1 MVFFD
6 VTKRESHQNVAR
18 WVSEVRKVTGDIP
31 IVVVGNKIDLPRIV
45 KAQEGSLLMRKLKVQ
60 YYDLSVKTR
69 FNLEM
74 PLLCLARRLLH
85 DNSLKLVAEEGQ
97 LPRTPSAPSSRQRRG
112 GCLRLRFGGKPFAG
126 VEAEAAAEAMDRH
139 GVPLTCRWPRWSHVF
154 AFSGRS
160 GSKVSKRCSAAVA
173 AKPVEQAKEVAQR
186 KLLAEEPCQ
195 EVEVLEVIQ
204 HPRKPELALVEVTDP
219 DFPEGPPLPVA
230 AEAERWK
237 VGDKAALMQVGS
249 QVPKAA
255 PVQGLL
261 RQLAGAALARSR
273 GAMEGPLDL
282 AKLPSVGLLFP
293 VGACEEP
300 QPLEA
305 FQSRVALEVAFAGA
319 DFRGSLGS
327 EDSVEAAVRN
337 ALLQVGVVPPMQKPP
352 FQRLSRTDAGVHAR
366 SFRLVAPLL
375 RIQATDLRRDGTCPG
390 LCDALNRRLPE
401 GLRCLEVA
409 RLPFLGNLPAAC
421 VAREYRYYLP
431 RSLLGPG
438 GGDFDAVVEQ
448 RFNAALNLCVGRRG
462 WDLHLATEAFV
473 NIE

>member
-1 MVFFD
+1 MLVP
-6 VTKRESHQNVAR
+6 S
-18 WVSEVRKVTGDIP
+18 W
-31 IVVVGNKIDLPRIV
+31 PR
-45 KAQEGSLLMRKLKVQ
+45 G
-60 YYDLSVKTR
+60 
-69 FNLEM
+69 
-74 PLLCLARRLLH
+74 
-85 DNSLKLVAEEGQ
+85 
-97 LPRTPSAPSSRQRRG
+97 
-112 GCLRLRFGGKPFAG
+112 
-126 VEAEAAAEAMDRH
+126 AAASVSASVASPLRGSRLKRQPRRWTGATH
-139 GVPLTCRWPRWSHVF
+139 LPLAAVVPCLCVQRAR
-154 AFSGRS
+154 RS

-186 KLLAEEPCQ
+186 KLLA

-305 FQSRVALEVAFAGA
+305 FQSRVALEV
-319 DFRGSLGS
+319 RGPNPPRHVGY
-327 EDSVEAAVRN
+327 VVR
-337 ALLQVGVVPPMQKPP
+337 
-352 FQRLSRTDAGVHAR
+352 
-366 SFRLVAPLL
+366 
-375 RIQATDLRRDGTCPG
+375 
-390 LCDALNRRLPE
+390 
-401 GLRCLEVA
+401 
-409 RLPFLGNLPAAC
+409 
-421 VAREYRYYLP
+421 
-431 RSLLGPG
+431 
-438 GGDFDAVVEQ
+438 
-448 RFNAALNLCVGRRG
+448 
-462 WDLHLATEAFV
+462 
-473 NIE
+473 